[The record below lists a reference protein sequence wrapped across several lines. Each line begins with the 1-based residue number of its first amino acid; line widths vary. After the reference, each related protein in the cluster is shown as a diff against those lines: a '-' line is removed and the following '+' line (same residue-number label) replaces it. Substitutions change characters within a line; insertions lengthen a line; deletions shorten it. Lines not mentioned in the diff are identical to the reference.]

1 MIASGSLFHRLLDS
15 MQLVLGGHCEFDVGG
30 LHAADQ
36 FYGCV
41 VVVGYCL
48 REACEQ
54 YNTSSI
60 VYFYWLSASSCTSS
74 CTGSCTSSCTSR
86 LIGRSPCL
94 PHQVGK
100 WRFVL
105 VLPKKPLKVGTRD
118 VKQEVAVLSLPLY
131 RAAKKKHKTHRAQQV

>member
-1 MIASGSLFHRLLDS
+1 
-15 MQLVLGGHCEFDVGG
+15 MQLFLGGHCEFDAGG

-41 VVVGYCL
+41 VVAGYCL
-48 REACEQ
+48 REAYEQ
-54 YNTSSI
+54 YNTSWI

-74 CTGSCTSSCTSR
+74 CTGSCTSSR
-86 LIGRSPCL
+86 IGRSPCL

-105 VLPKKPLKVGTRD
+105 RGVALPKKPLKVGTRD
-118 VKQEVAVLSLPLY
+118 VKQEVAVFSLPLY
-131 RAAKKKHKTHRAQQV
+131 RAAKITQDT

>member
-1 MIASGSLFHRLLDS
+1 

-48 REACEQ
+48 REAYEQ

-60 VYFYWLSASSCTSS
+60 VNFYWLSASSCTSS
-74 CTGSCTSSCTSR
+74 CTSS

-131 RAAKKKHKTHRAQQV
+131 RAAKKTQDT